1 MDVPNFR
8 IPGTTIPKIREGT
21 YTYIEIKGTVRFGY
35 ETCGYYGN
43 LELVSYGAEHPEHSY
58 FGKSYIRV
66 QQPFYKG
73 NFFSLIDEADLI
85 KLWIME
91 NDLEHKVLNKKKE
104 YPNYVKQFLIIL
116 GVYIAPF
123 VLGLVIFRNS
133 TNSHPRPKTLSH
145 TDSLEVR
152 IKQLEQ
158 IIIKQ
163 Q

>member
-8 IPGTTIPKIREGT
+8 IPGTPIPKIREGT
-21 YTYIEIKGTVRFGY
+21 YTYIQIKGTVRFGY

-91 NDLEHKVLNKKKE
+91 NDLEHKELNRMWE
-104 YPNYVKQFLIIL
+104 RPHSLTLVLII
-116 GVYIAPF
+116 YIALF
-123 VLGLVIFRNS
+123 VLGVVIYKNN
-133 TNSHPRPKTLSH
+133 TNSHPRPKKSSH

-158 IIIKQ
+158 IISKQ